1 MSQEEFEHHVRHNAD
16 PHNHP
21 RRKLVILDDLVLD
34 VTLFA
39 QNHPGGRFLID
50 NNVGK
55 DISKYFHG
63 GYSFE
68 QSQGARQHAHSNY
81 ARTIVNSLIVARHV
95 TKRSTAIVRSES
107 THFLNKGVDEDKPD
121 LKLLKEM
128 EYKLL
133 LNPVV
138 TLTMQV
144 CGEQKL
150 PDTIKSF
157 YPDFDYCGK
166 HYLV

>member
-1 MSQEEFEHHVRHNAD
+1 MDR
-16 PHNHP
+16 
-21 RRKLVILDDLVLD
+21 
-34 VTLFA
+34 
-39 QNHPGGRFLID
+39 
-50 NNVGK
+50 NVGK

-68 QSQGARQHAHSNY
+68 QGQGARQHAHSNY
-81 ARTIVNSLIVARHV
+81 ARTIVNSLIVARYV

-107 THFLNKGVDEDKPD
+107 THFLNKGVDEDAPE

-138 TLTMQV
+138 TLQMQV
-144 CGEQKL
+144 CGE
-150 PDTIKSF
+150 
-157 YPDFDYCGK
+157 
-166 HYLV
+166 